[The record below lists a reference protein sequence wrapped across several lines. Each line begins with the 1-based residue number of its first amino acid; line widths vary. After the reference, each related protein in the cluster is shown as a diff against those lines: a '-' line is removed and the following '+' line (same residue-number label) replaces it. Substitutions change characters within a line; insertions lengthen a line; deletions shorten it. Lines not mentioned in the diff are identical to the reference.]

1 MDFLKKNADPSSL
14 NVYIKRLSVI
24 DIPEYAFLRKRHRVI
39 PTSQKI
45 GKLMK

>member
-1 MDFLKKNADPSSL
+1 MDFVKKNADPSIL
-14 NVYIKRLSVI
+14 NAFIKRLSVI
-24 DIPEYAFLRKRHRVI
+24 DIPEYAFLRKRHRLV